1 VDATVLVVG
10 GAGYIGS
17 HMVKMLGRAGARV
30 VTFDNLSRGHADAVT
45 SGPLY
50 RGDLLSP
57 GDLAAVFARHPID
70 LVMHFAAFC
79 YVGESVESPG
89 MYYRNNVVG
98 SLNLVDAMLDA
109 GVDRMV
115 FSSTCAT
122 YGLPRADLM
131 DESHPQQPVN
141 PYGRS
146 KLAIEQALSDFA
158 TAYGFESIA
167 LRYFNA
173 AGCDPEGA
181 LGERHEPETHLIPLV
196 LRQAQRA
203 RSGEGGTQLH
213 VYGDD
218 FDTPDGTCIRDY
230 VHVQDLCE
238 AHLLAARRLLASKV
252 EGFEA
257 YNLGTERGYSV
268 KEVIAAARQVTGED
282 IRYRVAARRPGDP
295 HRLVASAARA
305 RKVLGWAP
313 GCSDLRTILDTAWR
327 YFSAPRRR

>member
-1 VDATVLVVG
+1 VDATILVVG

-45 SGPLY
+45 SGRLN

-57 GDLAAVFARHPID
+57 ADVAAVFARHPID

-89 MYYRNNVVG
+89 MYYQNNVIG
-98 SLNLVDAMLDA
+98 SLNLLDAMLDA
-109 GVDRMV
+109 GVDRLV

-122 YGLPRADLM
+122 YGLPRSDLM

-146 KLAIEQALSDFA
+146 KLAVEQALSDFA

-173 AGCDPEGA
+173 AGCDPEGE
-181 LGERHEPETHLIPLV
+181 LGERHDPETHLIPLV
-196 LRQAQRA
+196 LREARRA
-203 RSGEGGTQLH
+203 RSGGGGTRLQ

-218 FDTPDGTCIRDY
+218 FETPDGTCIRDY

-238 AHLLAARRLLASKV
+238 AHLLAARRLLGGKV

-257 YNLGTERGYSV
+257 YNLGTEQGCSV
-268 KEVIAAARQVTGED
+268 KEVITAARQATGED

-295 HRLVASAARA
+295 HRLVASAAKA
-305 RKVLGWAP
+305 RKVLGWSP
-313 GCSDLRTILDTAWR
+313 RSSDLRTILDTAWR
-327 YFSAPRRR
+327 YVSAPRRR